1 MCRYCFP
8 QPIFARSSRTNSI
21 IVNRTEGGG
30 SGKKSFFNKYLSR
43 TCENDDLRNTIN
55 YVLCLGP
62 RTAKHSPNISI
73 KSNSF
78 ATFSIPAEFHSLLND
93 KLIDSRGVKRMPRHR
108 LSYSAVHCLMCC
120 LHLEGNFPPPVAVL
134 HTYQDVI
141 ESNIVSKRQVNS
153 RKGLRK
159 SSIKFES

>member
-1 MCRYCFP
+1 MLP
-8 QPIFARSSRTNSI
+8 ATNFHPVKPDKQYYRQS
-21 IVNRTEGGG
+21 NGGV
-30 SGKKSFFNKYLSR
+30 SGKKSFSNEYLSR

-55 YVLCLGP
+55 YVLCFGP

-78 ATFSIPAEFHSLLND
+78 ATFSIPTEFHRHLND

-108 LSYSAVHCLMCC
+108 LSYSAIHCLMCC
-120 LHLEGNFPPPVAVL
+120 AVCTYRETFNPKSPL

-153 RKGLRK
+153 KKGLRK

>member
-21 IVNRTEGGG
+21 IVNRPGGG

-93 KLIDSRGVKRMPRHR
+93 KLIDSGGVKRMPRHR

-120 LHLEGNFPPPVAVL
+120 LHLEGNFPP
-134 HTYQDVI
+134 H
-141 ESNIVSKRQVNS
+141 S
-153 RKGLRK
+153 RRASHVPGCY
-159 SSIKFES
+159 